1 MPATP
6 NGPGE
11 NSNGKDIP
19 SMQLLLESPFLL
31 LFIGVTVPT
40 VIYLIWGI
48 MEVASVPLG
57 K

>member
-1 MPATP
+1 MPP
-6 NGPGE
+6 IPSE
-11 NSNGKDIP
+11 PEKNSNGKDIP
-19 SMQLLLESPFLL
+19 SMQQLLDDPFLL
-31 LFIGVTVPT
+31 LFIGVTMPT

>member
-1 MPATP
+1 MPQIP
-6 NGPGE
+6 SPPGE

-19 SMQLLLESPFLL
+19 SMQLLLDNPFLL
-31 LFIGVTVPT
+31 LFIGVTIPT

-57 K
+57 N